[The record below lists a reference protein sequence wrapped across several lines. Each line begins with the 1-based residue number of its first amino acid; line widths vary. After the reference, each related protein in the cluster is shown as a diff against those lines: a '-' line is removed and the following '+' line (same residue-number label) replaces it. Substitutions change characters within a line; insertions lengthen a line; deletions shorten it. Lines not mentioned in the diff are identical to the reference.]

1 MAVPDAVLSWLRD
14 GRRAHPGVA
23 LDDEAFAA
31 AVAARPP
38 GDDGAVQG
46 ADLYLAVACA
56 AGDPAAVQTFER
68 EHLAKVGAWLKLGAG
83 HDEVVAEVRQRV
95 AARVLVGAA
104 DAPPR
109 IAQYAG
115 RGPLWA
121 WVRVVAVREHAR
133 LRTERSRT
141 EGREVGDDELDQLSR
156 TGELPADLLA
166 LRSRYQAPVT
176 AAFRH
181 AIAARAPRDRT
192 LLRLAYVDQVSLD
205 AIGRMYG
212 VNKSTVSRWLA
223 TCRAEVLAAACDH
236 LRASLGIPADDI
248 ESLLGLM
255 PRDLDVSLSGLLRA

>member
-1 MAVPDAVLSWLRD
+1 MAVPDAVLTWLRD
-14 GRRAHPGVA
+14 GRRAHPGVK
-23 LDDEAFAA
+23 LDDAAFLA

-38 GDDGAVQG
+38 GDDAAVQG
-46 ADLYLAVACA
+46 ADLFLAVACA
-56 AGDPAAVQTFER
+56 VGDPVAVQRFER

-83 HDEVVAEVRQRV
+83 QDEVVAEVRQRV
-95 AARVLVGAA
+95 AARVLAG
-104 DAPPR
+104 APPR

-121 WVRVVAVREHAR
+121 WVRVVALREHAR

-141 EGREVGDDELDQLSR
+141 EGREVGDDDGLDQLAR
-156 TGELPADLLA
+156 TGELSAELLA
-166 LRSRYQAPVT
+166 LRARYQAPVT

-236 LRASLGIPADDI
+236 LRAALGIPAADV

-255 PRDLDVSLSGLLRA
+255 PRDLDVSLSGLLHA